1 MLDLKSSFIMNILIT
16 IKNFLGQDSNT
27 VINLCMQTLII
38 NSNINYYTNISSEHS
53 IFCGDFDLLGGD

>member
-1 MLDLKSSFIMNILIT
+1 MNILIT